1 MKKGILLILIGLFS
15 INISFAQSP
24 NEDMKQGFE
33 ELSGELGKMF
43 KDFEILFNGDALSNL
58 DSLDVKSFGFDIE
71 AFEKQLEGKDMN
83 NLNMDDMMDLMK
95 IQMDML
101 DQVDFSQFNQLFKD
115 LGFDTPNI
123 PSPNQRDRIQP
134 KSNDKNKATKKGKKR
149 KSYKL

>member
-15 INISFAQSP
+15 MNISFAQSP
-24 NEDMKQGFE
+24 NDELKQGFE

-58 DSLDVKSFGFDIE
+58 DSIDVKSFGFDIE
-71 AFEKQLEGKDMN
+71 GLEKQLEGKDMN
-83 NLNMDDMMDLMK
+83 SLNLDDMMDIMQL
-95 IQMDML
+95 QMEML

-123 PSPNQRDRIQP
+123 PAPNQENRVQP
-134 KSNDKNKATKKGKKR
+134 KSNDKNKATKQGKKR